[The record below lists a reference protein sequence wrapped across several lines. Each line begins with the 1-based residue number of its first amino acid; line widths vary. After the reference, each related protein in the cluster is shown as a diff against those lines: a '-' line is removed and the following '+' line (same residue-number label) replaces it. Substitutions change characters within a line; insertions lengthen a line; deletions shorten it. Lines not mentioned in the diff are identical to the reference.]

1 MNKLKKRQALLTGL
15 FLMFSLL
22 AFAQVKITG
31 VVKDSDGGTVPG
43 ATVMIK
49 GTSTAVS
56 TTPDGKFSI
65 SAPADAILTIS
76 FIGYD
81 PQDVPVNGKTTLN
94 VVLTSSTK
102 SLNEVVVVGYGTQ
115 KKVNLSGSV
124 NTVDT
129 KNIVNR
135 PVTSLTNAL
144 QGAVPGMAI
153 KATPGDVGGDIGTI
167 NVRGR
172 GNLGISEP
180 LFVVDGVIVNSGD
193 FARINTNDVENISIL
208 KDASA
213 SAIYGSR
220 AAYGVILIT
229 TKRGKKGEMTINYN
243 AYYGIQS
250 ATILP
255 SWVGA
260 YDYATLRNEAAANA
274 GKAPV
279 YSAGDLTK
287 IQNQSDPDR
296 FPDNDWYALTL
307 KNTAPVMEH
316 AINVSGGD
324 KTRYYLSGAYFN
336 QNSLVPGKDLTRYS
350 LRANTETQVSDK
362 FKVGTNISFIRDGFD
377 NENGLIDFTSLNRL
391 TPLVVNK
398 QTNGNWGSMNGGKI
412 DGTLAATNTVRK
424 LEEGGRNSYN
434 TNRFIGNLNGTYTP
448 IKGLEISGLVSYNFY
463 NTVNSAF
470 VSTIDPILDFN
481 TGAPLSG
488 TAVNTNQ
495 LTEEWQNIGRLL
507 TQATASYEKTID
519 KHYAKLLAGAS
530 YENNNTRVIKTI
542 RKNFVSNDL
551 NAIDG
556 GSSDPL
562 NTTSSGGIQQK
573 AFESVFG
580 RFNYAYNDRYLFEAS
595 VRLDA
600 SSQFAPGHR
609 WGAYPSF
616 SGAWR
621 ISQEDFM
628 KNISWISELKLRA
641 SWGKLGN
648 VNNVGNYDYF
658 DGLKTGTAVILD
670 ESKQDGVFP
679 NKIYNPRLSWEKI
692 NMTNIGLDVNL
703 FKKLSLQV
711 DAFDRLTN
719 DILLP
724 DPTIPTEAGLIS
736 DSDPLKTQYPSI
748 NLGSVRNRGFELSLT
763 YNGQINDFK
772 YSIGGNL
779 SKIWNKVEDLGG
791 ASETPPSG
799 YYINRVGQP
808 IGSFNMLQSDGLF
821 TTNAEVAQ
829 HAFQANGT
837 KAGDI
842 KYVDQNGDNKIDG
855 DDRVIV
861 GNDVPYLIYGL
872 NFSANYKNFDFAV
885 LANGVSD
892 VKVYLESEASQ
903 AFFNGAGAKQYV
915 LDRWTPGN
923 PNPNAAYP
931 RVLISG
937 DNTQNLVQSDFWL
950 FNADY
955 LRIKS
960 LTLGYTLPKSV
971 LDKIKI
977 RGLRIYASSNNPFTI
992 RGDKRLKDFDPEA
1005 ASQRAAYPQLKTYSF
1020 GINLTL

>member
-65 SAPADAILTIS
+65 NAPADAILTIS
-76 FIGYD
+76 FIGYN

-172 GNLGISEP
+172 GNLGSSEP
-180 LFVVDGVIVNSGD
+180 LFVVDGVIVSSGD

-220 AAYGVILIT
+220 AAYGVVLIT

-250 ATILP
+250 ATVLP
-255 SWVGA
+255 NWVGA

-274 GKAPV
+274 NKAPV
-279 YSAGDLTK
+279 FSAGDLAK

-307 KNTAPVMEH
+307 RNTAPVMEH

-377 NENGLIDFTSLNRL
+377 NTKGLIDFTSLNRL

-412 DGTLAATNTVRK
+412 DGTSAATNTLRK

-470 VSTIDPILDFN
+470 ISTIDPILDFN

-562 NTTSSGGIQQK
+562 NTTSSGSIQQK

-628 KNISWISELKLRA
+628 KSVSWISELKLRA

-719 DILLP
+719 DILLT
-724 DPTIPTEAGLIS
+724 DPTIPAEAGLVS
-736 DSDPLKTQYPSI
+736 DTDPLKTQYPSI
-748 NLGSVRNRGFELSLT
+748 NLGQVRNRGFELSLT
-763 YNGQINDFK
+763 YSGQINDFK

-779 SKIWNKVEDLGG
+779 SKIWNKVESLGG

-808 IGSFNMLQSDGLF
+808 IGSFYMLQSDGLF
-821 TTNAEVAQ
+821 TSNAEVAA

-872 NFSANYKNFDFAV
+872 NFSANYKNFDFSV

-892 VKVYLESEASQ
+892 VKVYLENEASQ

-931 RVLISG
+931 RVLVSG
-937 DNTQNLVQSDFWL
+937 DNTQNLIQSDFWL

-960 LTLGYTLPKSV
+960 LTLGYSLPKSV

>member
-43 ATVMIK
+43 ATIMIK

-172 GNLGISEP
+172 GNLGTSEP
-180 LFVVDGVIVNSGD
+180 LFVVDGVIVSSGD

-220 AAYGVILIT
+220 AAYGVVLIT

-470 VSTIDPILDFN
+470 ISTIDPILDFN

-628 KNISWISELKLRA
+628 KNIGWISELKLRA

-791 ASETPPSG
+791 TSETPPSG

-808 IGSFNMLQSDGLF
+808 IGSFYMLQSDGLF

-855 DDRVIV
+855 DDRVIA